1 MVTDRSVQ
9 SGPAVFYG
17 WFVVAG
23 AFVVTFVGFG
33 SAYTFSAF
41 IESLQR
47 ISLRRAARLRWSS
60 RWPALCISPWAS
72 SADRLPTASVP
83 VCSQ

>member
-33 SAYTFSAF
+33 SA
-41 IESLQR
+41 
-47 ISLRRAARLRWSS
+47 
-60 RWPALCISPWAS
+60 
-72 SADRLPTASVP
+72 
-83 VCSQ
+83 